1 MIIYTKQ
8 HDKMIEII
16 REMSREIFKDY
27 KKISEFKEF
36 KLEFDYYFKDCIRIY
51 ISKLTEKTGLFTN
64 EIGIFSTKSK
74 YEHFVYTSVGIDL
87 LNSFDKL
94 GVENIDYEIFRK
106 VFIYATCLHRE
117 YQNSSREDIVDALLY
132 EGDKLE
138 RLEYYKKFV
147 NICTMFYLTTKEL
160 KTVNIDDVDGNSGY
174 KLRNLFGTYIPSDLG
189 DFIKL
194 DLNDDQYRTLAFIID
209 TIKGDLTFIVSFQD
223 KKEDNRIMSILAT
236 MVLKQI
242 GDKEKGITNTL
253 IGFDTNVRD
262 FLLNNNERAIV
273 IKYSKKKHGIEITF
287 NHSDGVLY
295 HFIPSNLIKAY
306 SEKEN
311 TFYGH
316 LPRTVVEIK
325 GEDNIELPCTV
336 YELALAD

>member
-8 HDKMIEII
+8 REEMVEII
-16 REMSREIFKDY
+16 KEMYNEIFKDY
-27 KKISEFKEF
+27 KKLSDSKEF
-36 KLEFDYYFKDCIRIY
+36 KLEFDYYFKDSVCIY
-51 ISKLTEKTGLFTN
+51 ISKLTDRDSGM
-64 EIGIFSTKSK
+64 FSTKSK
-74 YEHFVYTSVGIDL
+74 YDHFAYTKVGMDL

-94 GVENIDYEIFRK
+94 GIENIDYEVFRK
-106 VFIYATCLHRE
+106 VFVYAICLYRE
-117 YQNSSREDIVDALLY
+117 HQGSSREDIVDGLLY
-132 EGDKLE
+132 EGNKLE

-160 KTVNIDDVDGNSGY
+160 KLANIDDVDSNSGY
-174 KLRNLFGTYIPSDLG
+174 KLRNLFGTYIPSCLG

-194 DLNDDQYRTLAFIID
+194 DLITEEIKLITFTID
-209 TIKGDLTFIVSFQD
+209 TIKGDLSFIVSFQD
-223 KKEDNRIMSILAT
+223 KKEDNRIKPILAT
-236 MVLKQI
+236 MAFRLTKQR
-242 GDKEKGITNTL
+242 EEGISNTL

-316 LPRTVVEIK
+316 LPLTVVEIK
-325 GEDNIELPCTV
+325 GEDKIELPCTV
-336 YELALAD
+336 YELALVD

>member
-1 MIIYTKQ
+1 M
-8 HDKMIEII
+8 
-16 REMSREIFKDY
+16 
-27 KKISEFKEF
+27 
-36 KLEFDYYFKDCIRIY
+36 
-51 ISKLTEKTGLFTN
+51 
-64 EIGIFSTKSK
+64 FSTKSK
-74 YEHFVYTSVGIDL
+74 YDHFAYTKVGMDL

-94 GVENIDYEIFRK
+94 GIENIDYEVFRK
-106 VFIYATCLHRE
+106 VFVYAICLYRE
-117 YQNSSREDIVDALLY
+117 HQGSSREDIVDALLY
-132 EGDKLE
+132 EGNKLE

-160 KTVNIDDVDGNSGY
+160 KLANIDDVDSNSGY
-174 KLRNLFGTYIPSDLG
+174 KLRNLFGTYIPSCLG

-194 DLNDDQYRTLAFIID
+194 DLITEEIKLITFTID
-209 TIKGDLTFIVSFQD
+209 TIKGDLSFIVSFQD
-223 KKEDNRIMSILAT
+223 KKEDNRIKPILAT
-236 MVLKQI
+236 MAFRLTKQR
-242 GDKEKGITNTL
+242 EEGISNTL

-287 NHSDGVLY
+287 NHPNGVLY

-306 SEKEN
+306 GEKEK

-316 LPRTVVEIK
+316 LPLTVVEIK

>member
-1 MIIYTKQ
+1 MIILTKQ

-16 REMSREIFKDY
+16 KEMYNEIFKDY
-27 KKISEFKEF
+27 KKISESKEF
-36 KLEFDYYFKDCIRIY
+36 KLEFDYYFKDSVCIY
-51 ISKLTEKTGLFTN
+51 ISKLSDRTGFLTDS
-64 EIGIFSTKSK
+64 GIFSTKSK
-74 YEHFVYTSVGIDL
+74 YDHFAYTKVGMEL

-94 GVENIDYEIFRK
+94 GIEKIDYEVFRK
-106 VFIYATCLHRE
+106 VFIYAMCLHRE
-117 YQNSSREDIVDALLY
+117 YQGSSREDIVDALLY

-147 NICTMFYLTTKEL
+147 NICIMFYLTTVDFKL
-160 KTVNIDDVDGNSGY
+160 ANIDDVDNNSGY
-174 KLRNLFGTYIPSDLG
+174 KLRNLFGTYIPSCLG

-194 DLNDDQYRTLAFIID
+194 DLITEEIKLITFTID
-209 TIKGDLTFIVSFQD
+209 TIKGDLSFIASFQD
-223 KKEDNRIMSILAT
+223 KKEDNRIKPILAT
-236 MVLKQI
+236 MAFRLTKQR
-242 GDKEKGITNTL
+242 EEGISNTL

-316 LPRTVVEIK
+316 LPLTVIEIK
-325 GEDNIELPCTV
+325 GGDNIELPCTI

>member
-1 MIIYTKQ
+1 MIILTKQ
-8 HDKMIEII
+8 REEMIEII
-16 REMSREIFKDY
+16 KEMYNEIFKDY
-27 KKISEFKEF
+27 KKISDSKEF
-36 KLEFDYYFKDCIRIY
+36 ELEFDYYLKDSVCIY
-51 ISKLTEKTGLFTN
+51 ISKLTDRDSGM
-64 EIGIFSTKSK
+64 FSTKSK
-74 YEHFVYTSVGIDL
+74 YDHFAYTKVGMDL

-94 GVENIDYEIFRK
+94 GIENIDYEVFRK
-106 VFIYATCLHRE
+106 VFVYAICLHRE
-117 YQNSSREDIVDALLY
+117 HQGSSREDIVDGLLY
-132 EGDKLE
+132 EGNKLE

-147 NICTMFYLTTKEL
+147 NICTMFYLTTVDFKL
-160 KTVNIDDVDGNSGY
+160 ANIDDVDSNSGY
-174 KLRNLFGTYIPSDLG
+174 KLRNLFGTYIPSCLG

-194 DLNDDQYRTLAFIID
+194 DLITEEIKLITFTID
-209 TIKGDLTFIVSFQD
+209 TIKGDLSFIVSFQD

-287 NHSDGVLY
+287 NHSNGVFY
-295 HFIPSNLIKAY
+295 HFISSNLIKAY

-311 TFYGH
+311 TYPGD
-316 LPRTVVEIK
+316 LPLTVVEIK

>member
-1 MIIYTKQ
+1 MIILTKQ
-8 HDKMIEII
+8 RDEMIEII
-16 REMSREIFKDY
+16 KEMYNEIFKDY
-27 KKISEFKEF
+27 KKISDSKEF
-36 KLEFDYYFKDCIRIY
+36 ELEFDYYLKDRVRIY
-51 ISKLTEKTGLFTN
+51 ISKLSNRTGFLTDS
-64 EIGIFSTKSK
+64 GMFSTKSK
-74 YEHFVYTSVGIDL
+74 YDHFAYTEVGMEL

-94 GVENIDYEIFRK
+94 GIEKIDYEVFRK
-106 VFIYATCLHRE
+106 VFAYAMCLHRE
-117 YQNSSREDIVDALLY
+117 YQDYSREDIVDALLY

-138 RLEYYKKFV
+138 RLEYYRKFV

-160 KTVNIDDVDGNSGY
+160 KLANIDDVDGNSGY
-174 KLRNLFGTYIPSDLG
+174 KLRNLFGTYVPSDLG

-194 DLNDDQYRTLAFIID
+194 DLDTEDYKTFTFTID
-209 TIKGDLTFIVSFQD
+209 TIKGDFTFALSFQAKEGD
-223 KKEDNRIMSILAT
+223 KIKLILMS
-236 MVLKQI
+236 MVNKQI
-242 GDKEKGITNTL
+242 KWVEEGITNTL

-287 NHSDGVLY
+287 NHSNGVFY
-295 HFIPSNLIKAY
+295 YFIPSNLIKAY

-316 LPRTVVEIK
+316 LPLTVVEIK

>member
-1 MIIYTKQ
+1 MIILTKQ

-16 REMSREIFKDY
+16 KEMYNEISKDY
-27 KKISEFKEF
+27 KKISESKEF
-36 KLEFDYYFKDCIRIY
+36 KLEFDYYFKDSVCIY
-51 ISKLTEKTGLFTN
+51 ISRLSERTGFLTDN
-64 EIGIFSTKSK
+64 GIFSTKSK
-74 YEHFVYTSVGIDL
+74 YDHFAYTKVGIEI

-94 GVENIDYEIFRK
+94 SIEDIDYEVFRK
-106 VFIYATCLHRE
+106 VFIYAMCLHKE

-160 KTVNIDDVDGNSGY
+160 KPVNIGDVDGNSGY
-174 KLRNLFGTYIPSDLG
+174 KLRSLFGTYIPSDLG

-209 TIKGDLTFIVSFQD
+209 TIKGDFTFIVSFQD
-223 KKEDNRIMSILAT
+223 KKEDNRIMPILAT

-242 GDKEKGITNTL
+242 GDKEKGNTNTL

-262 FLLNNNERAIV
+262 FLLNNNERALV

-316 LPRTVVEIK
+316 LPLTVVEIK
-325 GEDNIELPCTV
+325 GEDKIELPCTV

>member
-8 HDKMIEII
+8 RDEMIEII
-16 REMSREIFKDY
+16 GEMYNEIFKDY
-27 KKISEFKEF
+27 KKLSDSKEF
-36 KLEFDYYFKDCIRIY
+36 KLEFDYYKDCVRIY
-51 ISKLTEKTGLFTN
+51 ISKLTEKTGLFTS
-64 EIGIFSTKSK
+64 EIGVFSTKSK
-74 YEHFVYTSVGIDL
+74 YEHFAYTQVGMDL

-94 GVENIDYEIFRK
+94 GIENIDYEVFRK
-106 VFIYATCLHRE
+106 VFVYAMCLYRE
-117 YQNSSREDIVDALLY
+117 HQGSSREDIVDGLLY
-132 EGDKLE
+132 EGNKLE

-147 NICTMFYLTTKEL
+147 NICTMFYLTTVDFKL
-160 KTVNIDDVDGNSGY
+160 ANVDDIDTNSGY
-174 KLRNLFGTYIPSDLG
+174 KIKNLFRPYVPSDLG
-189 DFIKL
+189 EFIKL
-194 DLNDDQYRTLAFIID
+194 DIDTENYKTLTFTID
-209 TIKGDLTFIVSFQD
+209 TIKADCTFALSFQA
-223 KKEDNRIMSILAT
+223 KEDDKIKHILMS
-236 MVLKQI
+236 MVNKQI
-242 GDKEKGITNTL
+242 EWVEKGITNTL

-287 NHSDGVLY
+287 NHPDGVLY

-306 SEKEN
+306 SEKEK

-316 LPRTVVEIK
+316 LPLTVVEIK